1 MATTYGMTTC
11 THQLH
16 RGSEGI
22 VPPWL
27 QNTVTSR
34 EQLYLSHV
42 HTNDVLHFIF
52 NNISVK
58 FKRKTR

>member
-16 RGSEGI
+16 RGSEGS

-34 EQLYLSHV
+34 EQLY
-42 HTNDVLHFIF
+42 TNDVVHFIF